1 MFLNVFVL
9 FFMFNLKASQ
19 LFLTIILIFRKLLSV
34 MQNLLFEKI
43 FLMWLIL
50 LNVLIQSHLL
60 VF

>member
-9 FFMFNLKASQ
+9 FSMFNLKASQ